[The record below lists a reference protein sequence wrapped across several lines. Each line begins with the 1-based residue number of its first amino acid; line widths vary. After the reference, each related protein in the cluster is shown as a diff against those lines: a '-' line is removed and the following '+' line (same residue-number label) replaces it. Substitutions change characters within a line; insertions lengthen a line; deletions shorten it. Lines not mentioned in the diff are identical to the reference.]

1 MKRNLFV
8 VFVTALLLTCCN
20 DDHYFFPLE
29 EISYQTDTI
38 FVRDSVEY
46 SSVYHTDSILSREI
60 GASDD
65 YEYCDS
71 CVTEDATAQFT
82 VSLLIDNDESAD
94 LSGNTKVT
102 IKGITIK
109 VSGDSITYYY
119 HPAPNGMFAEPAE
132 FTGWHDLPIGI
143 SKQKSNLFR
152 NSDQELIK
160 LPAGE
165 SPTVSIYF
173 TYIVRTWDAKLAAGY
188 SEVYNYY
195 SVNVPFGFPVSSG
208 SIYVLPLRIA
218 LSSVQFDAGVSYYE

>member
-29 EISYQTDTI
+29 ETCYQTDTI
-38 FVRDSVEY
+38 IIRDSVEY
-46 SSVYHTDSILSREI
+46 LSVYHTDSILARQI
-60 GASDD
+60 GESDE

-71 CVTEDATAQFT
+71 CITEDATAQFT
-82 VSLLIDNDESAD
+82 VSLLIDNDESAE
-94 LSGNTKVT
+94 LGGNTKVT
-102 IKGITIK
+102 IKDITIK
-109 VSGDSITYYY
+109 VSDDSITCYY
-119 HPAPNGMFAEPAE
+119 HPTPNGMFAEPSE

-143 SKQKSNLFR
+143 SKQKCNLFLES
-152 NSDQELIK
+152 NQELIK

-165 SPTVSIYF
+165 NPTVSIYF
-173 TYIVRTWDAKLAAGY
+173 TYIVRTWDAKLADGY

-208 SIYVLPLRIA
+208 SIYIIPLRIA
-218 LSSVQFDAGVSYYE
+218 LSSVQFEAGVSSYE